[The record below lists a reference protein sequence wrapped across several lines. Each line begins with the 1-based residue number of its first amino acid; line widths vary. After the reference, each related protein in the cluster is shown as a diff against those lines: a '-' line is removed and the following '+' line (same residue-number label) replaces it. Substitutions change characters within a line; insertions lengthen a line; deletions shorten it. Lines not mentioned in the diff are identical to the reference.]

1 MTAVRGFAKQEVEGV
16 EESTLEA
23 LDKLREEYQ
32 TVEQGAVENAEKLE
46 ADLAVCFE

>member
-1 MTAVRGFAKQEVEGV
+1 M

-32 TVEQGAVENAEKLE
+32 SVEEEVVENAEKLE
-46 ADLAVCFE
+46 ADLSVRSA